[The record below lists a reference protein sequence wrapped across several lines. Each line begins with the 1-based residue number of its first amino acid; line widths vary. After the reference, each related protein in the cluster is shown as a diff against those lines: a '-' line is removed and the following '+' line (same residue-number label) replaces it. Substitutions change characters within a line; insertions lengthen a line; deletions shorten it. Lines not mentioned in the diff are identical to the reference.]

1 MHSSSPLE
9 GIRVIDM
16 TEALA
21 GPTCAMLLGDLGADV
36 IKVER
41 PGRGDQA
48 RGWGPPFLS
57 GQSAYFLSTNRNKRS
72 IALDIDQEA
81 DLATL
86 TSLIGT
92 ADVLLTNV
100 PRMSSL
106 ERRGLD
112 PQTLRERHPRL
123 IFAAI
128 SGYGHTGP
136 KAGRPGYDLIAQAES
151 GLMHL
156 TGEPG
161 EGPMRFP
168 SPLADLSA
176 GLHTLIGILAALYR
190 RDRLVSEA
198 QDSTQHGCD
207 GQDGARHGCDGQG
220 DLVDVALVD
229 AQKFWLA
236 NLAGTYFATGQPL
249 PKLGVRHPTITPYQP
264 VMASDKRLVIAV
276 GTDALWRR
284 FSTVIGLE
292 DSIQQ
297 DPRYATNAAR
307 NQNRDELM
315 SLIESRLSAR
325 PAAEWVELLLK
336 EDVPAAEI
344 QTPEEA
350 LDDPHFK
357 ARGMVVSL
365 EHAELGT
372 LRSLAMPALLSRSP
386 ATYRRTPPALDEH
399 GDEIR
404 RELST
409 MREANHR

>member
-1 MHSSSPLE
+1 MNFSTPLE

-48 RGWGPPFLS
+48 RGWGPPFLQ
-57 GQSAYFLSTNRNKRS
+57 GHSAYFLSTNRNKRS
-72 IALDIDQEA
+72 IALDIDQDA

-86 TSLIGT
+86 QALIAT
-92 ADVLLTNV
+92 ADVFLTNV
-100 PRMSSL
+100 PRLSSL
-106 ERRGLD
+106 KRRGLD
-112 PQTLRERHPRL
+112 PETLRAQHPGL

-128 SGYGHTGP
+128 SGYGHSGP

-156 TGEPG
+156 TGEADS
-161 EGPMRFP
+161 GPMRFP
-168 SPLADLSA
+168 SPLADLSG

-190 RDRLVSEA
+190 RDRLSA
-198 QDSTQHGCD
+198 D
-207 GQDGARHGCDGQG
+207 GMKGDGLGE
-220 DLVDVALVD
+220 LVDVALVD

-249 PKLGVRHPTITPYQP
+249 PKLGVKHPTITPYQP
-264 VMASDKRLVIAV
+264 VMAADKPLIIAV
-276 GTDALWRR
+276 GTDALWLR
-284 FSTVIGLE
+284 FGKVIGLE
-292 DSIQQ
+292 DAILQ
-297 DPRYATNAAR
+297 DVRYATNVAR
-307 NQNRDELM
+307 NRNRETLIT
-315 SLIESRLSAR
+315 LIEARMSSR

-344 QTPEEA
+344 QTPEQA
-350 LDDPHFK
+350 LDDPHFE
-357 ARGMVVSL
+357 ARGMVVAL
-365 EHAELGT
+365 EHPQLGK
-372 LRSLAMPALLSRSP
+372 LRSLGLPARLSRSP
-386 ATYRRTPPALDEH
+386 ASYRRLPPALNEH

-404 RELST
+404 EELRPH
-409 MREANHR
+409 MRNSA

>member
-57 GQSAYFLSTNRNKRS
+57 GHSAYFLSTNRNKRS
-72 IALDIDQEA
+72 IALDIDQEP

-86 TSLIGT
+86 RSLIET

-190 RDRLVSEA
+190 RDRLDPES
-198 QDSTQHGCD
+198 Q
-207 GQDGARHGCDGQG
+207 GCDGQG

-236 NLAGTYFATGQPL
+236 NLAGTYFATAQPL

-264 VMASDKRLVIAV
+264 VMAADKYMVIAV
-276 GTDALWRR
+276 GTDALWKR
-284 FSTVIGLE
+284 FGKVIGLD

-307 NQNRDELM
+307 NRHRDELM
-315 SLIESRLSAR
+315 ALVESRLSVR

-365 EHAELGT
+365 EHSELGT

-386 ATYRRTPPALDEH
+386 ATYRRTPPALNEH

-409 MREANHR
+409 LKDASHR